1 MREQK
6 IGLSLSMSG
15 DGNWDLSQIQHF
27 PNMKHKPHNLTF
39 RLVAGFAAI
48 LAVLSGI
55 WLRSDQVSAQEEP
68 TAVAPATAE
77 PALTIREDLNATDV
91 LATVR
96 EKLDTIETLQCELYE
111 TIHLSDQRFY
121 ASGVYSQASGNRV
134 RLEFRI
140 FPIRG
145 VLNED
150 AKNLAFD
157 GQPEDVE
164 KLKSTGEF
172 TQVSDGGVL
181 WTLWK
186 NGDDNRLTRRNIR
199 EILEAADAEEDIN
212 SAQMLEDLGT
222 GGLQALIARL
232 QTGMEFGTVREQT
245 VGQTRLLLLSGR
257 WTEEARQ
264 EYFNITS
271 PEQPLPE
278 WLPDFVRL
286 YVDAD
291 ALLPRRI
298 QYLKK
303 HPNPAEKLVRPLI
316 TLDFRKMSINDA
328 LPEDWFVF
336 SAPEG
341 LPEDDLTQQTIRS
354 IKQAA
359 NPATSGSAEPADG
372 AEAGVSADAEPN
384 DTSNP

>member
-1 MREQK
+1 
-6 IGLSLSMSG
+6 MSG
-15 DGNWDLSQIQHF
+15 DGNSDLSQIQHF
-27 PNMKHKPHNLTF
+27 PNMKHKPHNLTI

-48 LAVLSGI
+48 LAVLTGF
-55 WLRSDQVSAQEEP
+55 WWRSDRVFAQDESSA
-68 TAVAPATAE
+68 TAPAAAE
-77 PALTIREDLNATDV
+77 PGPTVREDLNATDV

-96 EKLDTIETLQCELYE
+96 DKLDTIESLQCELYE
-111 TIHLSDQRFY
+111 TVVLSDQRFY
-121 ASGVYSQASGNRV
+121 ASGLYSQASGNRV

-145 VLNED
+145 VRNVD
-150 AKNLAFD
+150 AENLAID
-157 GQPEDVE
+157 GSPEDVG
-164 KLKSTGEF
+164 KQKPTGEF

-186 NGDDNRLTRRNIR
+186 NGDDKRLTRRNIR
-199 EILEAADAEEDIN
+199 EILEAAAEEEDFS

-232 QTGMEFGTVREQT
+232 QTGMEFGTVREQA
-245 VGQTRLLLLSGR
+245 VGETRLLLLSGR
-257 WTEEARQ
+257 WTEKARQ
-264 EYFNITS
+264 DYFKVTN
-271 PEQPLPE
+271 PEQPMPE
-278 WLPDFVRL
+278 WLPDYVRL

-298 QYLKK
+298 EYLKK

-316 TLDFRKMSINDA
+316 TLDFRKMSINDT

-341 LPEDDLTQQTIRS
+341 LAEDDLTQQTIRS

-359 NPATSGSAEPADG
+359 NPAPSESVEG
-372 AEAGVSADAEPN
+372 ADAGASPAVESSDSSEP
-384 DTSNP
+384 